1 MTNPSESEMQTLMAS
16 AEAKAALVAKRIKNW
31 TLEKRFDD
39 NEYLTRNEITDELP
53 PLNQIWRLY
62 LLTWRKDGRPLVVRQ
77 DGSDQPWAIP
87 LLEQELDDADQAGK
101 PATKK
106 QMNAWITPTAKERWG
121 ITLKDWY
128 QAARLQL
135 TATTH
140 AVSVEPGTERFFVFL
155 CASASK
161 LDDIGAD
168 AGWARRAIE
177 TKDFVALLRDQYPE
191 FDEILDQVHDTY
203 LVRQAQS

>member
-1 MTNPSESEMQTLMAS
+1 MTQPSESEMQSLMAS
-16 AEAKAALVAKRIKNW
+16 AEAKAALIAKRIRNW

-39 NEYLTRNEITDELP
+39 DEYITRNEITDELP
-53 PLNQIWRLY
+53 PLHQIWRLY
-62 LLTWRKDGRPLVVRQ
+62 LLTWRKDGRPVVVRQ
-77 DGSDQPWAIP
+77 DGANQPWAIP
-87 LLEQELDDADQAGK
+87 MLEQEPEDADTAGK

-106 QMNAWITPTAKERWG
+106 QIQAWIKPTAKTRWG

-128 QAARLQL
+128 QAARLHL
-135 TATTH
+135 TATTQ

-161 LDDIGAD
+161 LDDIEAD

-177 TKDFVALLRDQYPE
+177 TKDFVALLRAQYPE
-191 FDEILDQVHDTY
+191 FDEILDQVHDSY
-203 LVRQAQS
+203 LVHQAQS

>member
-1 MTNPSESEMQTLMAS
+1 MTNPSESEIQTLMAS
-16 AEAKAALVAKRIKNW
+16 AEAKAALIAKQIKNW

-39 NEYLTRNEITDELP
+39 NEYITRNEITDELP

-77 DGSDQPWAIP
+77 DGPDQPWVVP
-87 LLEQELDDADQAGK
+87 TLVQEPDDADASSK

-106 QMNAWITPTAKERWG
+106 QINAWIKPTAKERWG

-135 TATTH
+135 TATTQ
-140 AVSVEPGTERFFVFL
+140 AVTVEPGIERYFVFL

-177 TKDFVALLRDQYPE
+177 TKDFVALLREQYPE
-191 FDEILDQVHDTY
+191 FDEILDQVHDSY
-203 LVRQAQS
+203 LVHQAQS

>member
-16 AEAKAALVAKRIKNW
+16 AEAKAALVAKQIKNW
-31 TLEKRFDD
+31 TLEKRFGD
-39 NEYLTRNEITDELP
+39 NEYITRNEITDELP

-77 DGSDQPWAIP
+77 DGPDQPWAIP
-87 LLEQELDDADQAGK
+87 TLEQEPSDEDPGK

-106 QMNAWITPTAKERWG
+106 QMDAWIKPTSKERWG

-135 TATTH
+135 TATTQ

-177 TKDFVALLRDQYPE
+177 TKDFVALLREQYPE
-191 FDEILDQVHDTY
+191 FDEILDQVHDSY

>member
-16 AEAKAALVAKRIKNW
+16 AEAKAALVAKQIKNW
-31 TLEKRFDD
+31 TLEKRFGD
-39 NEYLTRNEITDELP
+39 NEYITRNEITDELP

-77 DGSDQPWAIP
+77 DGPDQPWAIP
-87 LLEQELDDADQAGK
+87 MLEQEPNDADAAGK
-101 PATKK
+101 PATTR
-106 QMNAWITPTAKERWG
+106 QMNAWIKPTAKERWG

-128 QAARLQL
+128 QAARLHL
-135 TATTH
+135 TATTQ
-140 AVSVEPGTERFFVFL
+140 ATSVEPGTERFFVFL
-155 CASASK
+155 CAGASK

-168 AGWARRAIE
+168 GGWARRAIE

-191 FDEILDQVHDTY
+191 FDEILDQVHDSY

>member
-87 LLEQELDDADQAGK
+87 LLEQELDDADQASK

-135 TATTH
+135 TATTQ

-191 FDEILDQVHDTY
+191 FDEILDHVHDTY